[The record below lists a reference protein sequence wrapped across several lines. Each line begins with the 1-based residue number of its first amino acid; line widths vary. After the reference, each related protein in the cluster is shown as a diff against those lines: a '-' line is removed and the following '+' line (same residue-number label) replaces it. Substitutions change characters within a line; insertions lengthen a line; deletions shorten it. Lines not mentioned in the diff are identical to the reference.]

1 MGIDTDNTKQVGLI
15 IKPNTVRATELATV
29 LTDYLLKH
37 FDAVVVD
44 EAVIDDIGDSRVTAV
59 AQDKLG
65 ETCTLAI
72 ALGGDGTFLSAAR
85 MMARNGVPIIGINLG
100 HLGFLTE
107 VPPENMIDQLDRILE
122 GDLHLEERT
131 IASVTYLRE
140 GKELGKHD
148 ACNDLTLKHKDS
160 VRMIEVDTSIDGVFL
175 NTVWSDGL
183 IVSTP
188 TGSTGYALSS
198 GGPIIEP
205 TLDALLLVPICPH
218 TLSYRPLIVQPD
230 KSIKIQY
237 TLHNKNAGLASVDGQ
252 INQVIEPGDIVVVET
267 APYKLQLI
275 QPSNHD
281 YLRTLR
287 TKLRWSERL

>member
-1 MGIDTDNTKQVGLI
+1 MSTTLDNVKRVGLVV
-15 IKPNTVRATELATV
+15 KPNSARAIELAAT
-29 LTDYLLKH
+29 LADYLLRRC
-37 FDAVVVD
+37 DAVVAD
-44 EAVIDDIGDSRVTAV
+44 AAVAGDIDNARLTAV
-59 AQDKLG
+59 TQDQIG
-65 ETCTLAI
+65 GACDLAI
-72 ALGGDGTFLSAAR
+72 ALGGDGTFLNAAR
-85 MMARNGVPIIGINLG
+85 TMAVNGVPIIGINLG

-107 VPPENMIDQLDRILE
+107 VPPENMIAQLERIFG
-122 GDLHLEERT
+122 GDHHVEERT
-131 IASVTYLRE
+131 MIGVTYRRGDGVLSR
-140 GKELGKHD
+140 HD
-148 ACNDLTLKHKDS
+148 ACNDFTLKHKDS
-160 VRMIEVDTSIDGVFL
+160 VRMIEVDTSVGGVFL

-218 TLSYRPLIVQPD
+218 TLSYRPLIVPPG
-230 KSIKIQY
+230 KAIEIQY
-237 TLHNKNAGLASVDGQ
+237 TLHNNDAGLASVDGQ
-252 INQVIEPGDIVVVET
+252 INQVLAPGDVVVVET
-267 APYKLQLI
+267 LPYKLQLI